1 MVRCRGCCCCCGLDD
16 VEYVLMLEMIECA
29 VVYAL
34 LLAGCWLAA
43 DSLVVCDGSEDNDDA
58 NDGDSGRGNYGAGPE

>member
-1 MVRCRGCCCCCGLDD
+1 
-16 VEYVLMLEMIECA
+16 MLEMIECA

-43 DSLVVCDGSEDNDDA
+43 DSLVVCDGSKDNDDA
-58 NDGDSGRGNYGAGPE
+58 NDGDSGRGNNGIGPEEGPDPGSGWYRPEN